1 MSATPAP
8 PQRRPLRLALDA
20 RDLLVPERTGVERVV
35 FEFVR
40 NLALEG
46 ERVEAVLFTDRPLG
60 SARPAGVAFAE
71 VVVPVRSAWLQR
83 LFDGWIVFDLG
94 PALQAHRIDAFVSLN
109 TKFPPSGVPAFTT
122 VHGVEWRFYPQGYH
136 RLERLKQ
143 WAWFQLAVR
152 RSAGVVTFAE
162 NTRADIARI
171 RPGVRV
177 PVRVVPEGV
186 DPMFRRLAA
195 DERSAE
201 VPARLGI
208 RGPFLL
214 SVCSLV
220 PRKNIDGL
228 LRAFARLRGSLP
240 AGMVLVLVGRAGRRA
255 EGLRALAT
263 RLGIEDAVRFTGW
276 LPDADVV
283 QLYNQASVFV
293 YPSRYEGFGLPPLE
307 AMACGVPVVTSDRS
321 ATAEVG
327 RGAAVLVDPDSD
339 ESLADGIRR
348 ALLDAPL
355 RARLVASGHERATL
369 YSWREMARQIV
380 DFVESTLAQPPRQ

>member
-1 MSATPAP
+1 MNEVGTRVHAA
-8 PQRRPLRLALDA
+8 PLRLALDA
-20 RDLLVPERTGVERVV
+20 RDLLVFERTGVERVV

-40 NLALEG
+40 NLALVDR
-46 ERVEAVLFTDRPLG
+46 RVEVVLFTDRPLG
-60 SARPAGVAFAE
+60 TARPDGVAFAE
-71 VVVPVRSAWLQR
+71 VVVPVRRAWLQR
-83 LFDGWIVFDLG
+83 LFDSWIVFDLG
-94 PALQAHRIDAFVSLN
+94 PAMKQHRIDAFVSLN
-109 TKFPPSGVPAFTT
+109 TKFPPGALPAFST
-122 VHGVEWRFYPQGYH
+122 VHGVEWRFFPQGYS
-136 RLERLKQ
+136 RVERLKQ
-143 WAWFQLAVR
+143 WLWFQLAVR

-171 RPGVRV
+171 HPGVRV

-195 DERSAE
+195 EERSAE

-208 RGPFLL
+208 GGPFLL

-228 LRAFARLRGSLP
+228 LRAFAKLRDGLP
-240 AGMVLVLVGRAGRRA
+240 DGMVLVLVGRSGWRAG
-255 EGLRALAT
+255 ELHALASS
-263 RLGIEDAVRFTGW
+263 LGIAASVKFTGW

-283 QLYNQASVFV
+283 QLYNQAELFV

-327 RGAAVLVDPDSD
+327 RGAAVLINPDSD
-339 ESLADGIRR
+339 ESLADGMRQVLSDG
-348 ALLDAPL
+348 AL
-355 RARLVASGHERATL
+355 RARLVVAGYERTRR
-369 YSWREMARQIV
+369 YSWLEMTVQIV
-380 DFVESTLAQPPRQ
+380 DFVEVTLQRSHPL